1 VSDERDGVTPGSD
14 DPGAPDATTPT
25 DAEDIGPVEG
35 VDAPGGELPAG
46 ADAHDPEQD
55 DAAEQDSAPEVAAR
69 PTGKRRTAGAGSRPA
84 RPVAEGSKRASGRS
98 TARRSVAEAPSRRS
112 PVSRVAR
119 FLREVVS
126 ELRKVIWPTRK
137 ELVTYT
143 SVVLVFVTFMVAL
156 VSGLDILFAKGV
168 LALFG

>member
-1 VSDERDGVTPGSD
+1 V
-14 DPGAPDATTPT
+14 
-25 DAEDIGPVEG
+25 
-35 VDAPGGELPAG
+35 
-46 ADAHDPEQD
+46 
-55 DAAEQDSAPEVAAR
+55 
-69 PTGKRRTAGAGSRPA
+69 
-84 RPVAEGSKRASGRS
+84 
-98 TARRSVAEAPSRRS
+98 
-112 PVSRVAR
+112 
-119 FLREVVS
+119 FS